1 MVAGWLISACLLAA
15 CGDDTGSGGS
25 GPGGG
30 GTGGASTTSSSAGG
44 GSGVCTP
51 GETEACAAY
60 GGPEGTE
67 GVGLCTAS
75 RRACLPDGSGFGAC
89 SDEVQPSLEN
99 CATVG
104 DDDCD
109 GSAPACTLTH
119 LWSRGVAGSGQD
131 EVMDVAIDGDGNVI
145 VVGYSNGAID
155 LGGGSVGQAGD
166 YRCFVAKYSASGA
179 HLWSHHYPG
188 LGDAFCRTVTTDGAG
203 NVYFAATL
211 NGAIDFGGGQ
221 LSAIGTNVTD
231 IVVAKLDPSGAHLW
245 SQRYGSSSSS
255 ERVNAM
261 VLDAQDR
268 PLLVGRFDGYA
279 ELGGQGLNSAGGT
292 DALVLALNADGGVR
306 WVRGFGGTGAD
317 YAGSVR
323 ASADGE
329 IVVGGG
335 FSETVDFGG
344 GTFEGQGPSDAY
356 VLRLDSNGEHLASL
370 GFGSQYWDWVTG
382 VEFGP
387 DGDIY
392 LAATIMPELVGVP
405 SSIEFAGQTLSS
417 LGDEDQ
423 LVARLDP
430 TLTPRWVTLHGGPD
444 QDRASALALDASGN
458 LTVAGFF
465 GASADFGGSTLT
477 AASAELD
484 VVMAKYDPSGAH
496 LVSKRFGGSGTEG
509 ANRLAVDAS
518 GNVVVV
524 GWYYEAPFSFGGP
537 ELPWGGNANGDAF
550 IAKFSP

>member
-1 MVAGWLISACLLAA
+1 VLAGCLITACLLAA

-67 GVGLCTAS
+67 GVGVCAAS
-75 RRACLPDGSGFGAC
+75 RRECLPDGSGFGAC
-89 SDEVQPSLEN
+89 GDEVQPSLEN
-99 CATVG
+99 CATVR

-131 EVMDVAIDGDGNVI
+131 EITDVAIDGDGNVL

-188 LGDAFCRTVTTDGAG
+188 LGSAMCWTVTTDGAG
-203 NVYFAATL
+203 NAYFAGNL

-221 LSAIGTNVTD
+221 LSSIGINVSD
-231 IVVAKLDPSGAHLW
+231 IVVAKLDPSGAHVW

-261 VLDAQDR
+261 ALDAQDR
-268 PLLVGRFDGYA
+268 PVLVGRFDGYA

-306 WVRGFGGTGAD
+306 WVRGFGGTGPD
-317 YAGSVR
+317 S
-323 ASADGE
+323 ASRVSMSANGE
-329 IVVGGG
+329 IVVGGE

-344 GTFEGQGPSDAY
+344 GPMLSHGSRDAF
-356 VLRLDSNGEHLASL
+356 VLKLDSNGEHLASL
-370 GFGSQYWDWVTG
+370 GFGGENWDWTSDLRIA
-382 VEFGP
+382 P

-392 LAATIMPELVGVP
+392 LSASVTLDLAGASVP
-405 SSIEFAGQTLSS
+405 FDFAGQTLNG
-417 LGDEDQ
+417 LGREDQ
-423 LVARLDP
+423 LIARLDP
-430 TLTPRWVTLHGGPD
+430 SLTPRWARVHGGTQ
-444 QDRASALALDASGN
+444 QDRAVSLDLDASGN

-465 GASADFGGSTLT
+465 RGSAGFGGSSFTTPTNEVDLV
-477 AASAELD
+477 L
-484 VVMAKYDPSGAH
+484 AKYDPSGTH
-496 LVSKRFGGSGTEG
+496 ILSVRFGGTDAEG
-509 ANRLAVDAS
+509 PSRIKIDPE
-518 GNVVVV
+518 GNALVV
-524 GWYYEAPFSFGGP
+524 GWYMLPFSFGGS
-537 ELPWGGNANGDAF
+537 ELPTGGTYDVDAF